1 MENLK
6 LMTPAELQLAV
17 TQIEQSLYMNK
28 VGEVFVEKPEVLQ
41 LKAIKKEISD
51 RKKDFWRPDVLK
63 IVESTGQT
71 NGSFKSK
78 YGSRLDWEHKIRTQ
92 TAGKINVVSFDI
104 IV

>member
-17 TQIEQSLYMNK
+17 IQIEQSLYMNK
-28 VGEVFVEKPEVLQ
+28 VGKVFVEKPEVLQ

-63 IVESTGQT
+63 IVKSTGQA

>member
-17 TQIEQSLYMNK
+17 TQIEQSLYMDK

-63 IVESTGQT
+63 IVKSTGQA

-92 TAGKINVVSFDI
+92 TAGKIDVVSFDI
-104 IV
+104 II

>member
-17 TQIEQSLYMNK
+17 IQIEQSLYMNK
-28 VGEVFVEKPEVLQ
+28 VGKVFVEKPEVLQ

-63 IVESTGQT
+63 IVQSTGRAT
-71 NGSFKSK
+71 GTFNSK
-78 YGSRLDWEHKIRTQ
+78 YETPIGWKHRTREQ
-92 TAGKINVVSFDI
+92 TAKTIDVVEFDI
-104 IV
+104 II